1 MPRWIA
7 FLVLSLALIPLSQ
20 AGNPLIMGSLLTE
33 AREAQRLV
41 SAFDQKLEK
50 ITDEKSLD
58 RLQASG
64 LYCKIQNA
72 RSLSEG
78 REDKLIAELK
88 NAFRQREE
96 NSFFA
101 ELFGFAQAD
110 TAAAA
115 AAGHILRELAAK
127 ELEICGAQG
136 CVTSLVGDE
145 LPFSPLDDS
154 DFASFLEKNR
164 PQIALPSNPA
174 DDQPGDCFAGTAGSN
189 YDWNK
194 RSWIS
199 SNLNNGEFVVTYD
212 DGPHAENTQKIQAAW
227 SASKYPKPAFFWLS
241 ENAVKYRALVQS
253 THSQGFPVACH
264 SERHADLGNL
274 AKAAAAGNLSKVNRE
289 TFGQELKHISAAEF
303 PAWKSA
309 TLDREIS
316 GAAHTIEGIVREVDP
331 AYRVKHFRLPF
342 GSGLKNDLIGD
353 RFAALDVDHFFWR
366 VDSLDWQ
373 DKNSA
378 SVLKRVLSQ
387 MKSGKKGIILFHDIQ
402 APTVNTT
409 KLLLETFEKSAEFK
423 PVSIRQ
429 MVP

>member
-7 FLVLSLALIPLSQ
+7 FLVFSLALIPLSQ
-20 AGNPLIMGSLLTE
+20 AGKPLIMGSLLTE

-50 ITDEKSLD
+50 ITGERALD

-72 RSLSEG
+72 RALSEG
-78 REDKLIAELK
+78 REDELVSTLR
-88 NAFRQREE
+88 NAYRQREE
-96 NSFFA
+96 NGFFA
-101 ELFGFAQAD
+101 ELFDFAHVD
-110 TAAAA
+110 AASAA
-115 AAGHILRELAAK
+115 AAGHILRDLASR
-127 ELEICGAQG
+127 EREICGTQG
-136 CVTSLVGDE
+136 CVTSLIDQD
-145 LPFSPLDDS
+145 LPFSPFDDT

-164 PQIALPSNPA
+164 SQIALPSNPA
-174 DDQPGDCFAGTAGSN
+174 DDQPGDCLSQTAGSN

-194 RSWIS
+194 RNWIS
-199 SNLNNGEFVVTYD
+199 SNLSNGEFVVTYD
-212 DGPHAENTQKIQAAW
+212 DGPHAENTQKIQDAW

-241 ENAVKYRALVQS
+241 ENALKYRALVQS
-253 THSQGFPVACH
+253 THSHGFTVACH

-274 AKAAAAGNLSKVNRE
+274 AKAANAGGLSKVNRE
-289 TFGQELKHISAAEF
+289 TFGEELKHISAAQF

-331 AYRVKHFRLPF
+331 SYRVKHFRLPF

-353 RFAALDVDHFFWR
+353 RFAALDLDHFFWR

-373 DKNSA
+373 DKNPA

-402 APTVNTT
+402 APTVTT
-409 KLLLETFEKSAEFK
+409 TRLLLETFEKSAEFK